1 MSTIILIQALSEAF
15 DRAVNEAVDA
25 RMTAVMQK
33 VANVNGQHST
43 DIDNLKQRIAALE
56 LRIPVEGMSEA
67 RVIRLI
73 EDKVKEA
80 LDDHTNT
87 YDHDEYDRI
96 VGEVDDFDLDDVV
109 TTRSLR
115 DEVNDVLNSASFSV
129 EVSL

>member
-73 EDKVKEA
+73 EDKVEGA
-80 LDDHTNT
+80 LDAHANT